1 MHITFKKTY
10 LNNGVIKKKYL
21 NTLLDRLYAVEF
33 YKVSSSNGEYMMQ
46 WYLKNFFQE
55 RMFKWHW

>member
-10 LNNGVIKKKYL
+10 LNNCVIKKKYL

-33 YKVSSSNGEYMMQ
+33 YKVSLSNDEYMMQ
-46 WYLKNFFQE
+46 
-55 RMFKWHW
+55 

>member
-10 LNNGVIKKKYL
+10 LNNGVNKKKYL

-33 YKVSSSNGEYMMQ
+33 YKVSLSNDEYMMQ
-46 WYLKNFFQE
+46 
-55 RMFKWHW
+55 

>member
-10 LNNGVIKKKYL
+10 LNNGVIKRKYL

-33 YKVSSSNGEYMMQ
+33 YKV
-46 WYLKNFFQE
+46 
-55 RMFKWHW
+55 

>member
-10 LNNGVIKKKYL
+10 LNNGVIKRKYL

-33 YKVSSSNGEYMMQ
+33 YKVSLSNDEYMMQ
-46 WYLKNFFQE
+46 
-55 RMFKWHW
+55 

>member
-10 LNNGVIKKKYL
+10 LNNCVIKKKYL

-46 WYLKNFFQE
+46 W
-55 RMFKWHW
+55 

>member
-21 NTLLDRLYAVEF
+21 NTVLDRLYAVEF
-33 YKVSSSNGEYMMQ
+33 YKVSLSNDEYMMQ
-46 WYLKNFFQE
+46 
-55 RMFKWHW
+55 

>member
-21 NTLLDRLYAVEF
+21 NTLSDRLYAVEF
-33 YKVSSSNGEYMMQ
+33 YKVSLSNDEYMMQ
-46 WYLKNFFQE
+46 
-55 RMFKWHW
+55 